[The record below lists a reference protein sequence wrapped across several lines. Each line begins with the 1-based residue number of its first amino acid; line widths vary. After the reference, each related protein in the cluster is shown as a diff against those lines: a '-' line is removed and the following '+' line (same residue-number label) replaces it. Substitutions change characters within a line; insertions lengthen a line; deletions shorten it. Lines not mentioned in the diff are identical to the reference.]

1 MRSLS
6 RTGLSKYLFPLFVL
20 TLYATGLAA
29 QDDWKVRDDWEK
41 PQEVMDVLGIKAGS
55 AVADVGA
62 GEGYF
67 TFHLASRVGPTGKVY
82 AEDILDDRL
91 EKIHERAMKEK
102 LAQIETIHGETDNP
116 RLPPEGSDV
125 VLISNAYHEMRDYDK
140 MLQAIFH
147 ALKPGGLL
155 AIIDAPAA
163 PGKPRA
169 SYYDRHRIPEKLVR
183 QDTARNGFTFLR
195 QLPTFT
201 PPDSDRTY
209 FFLIFQKPAA
219 PLQSDLP
226 GDRIEFPTSG
236 NGLF

>member
-1 MRSLS
+1 
-6 RTGLSKYLFPLFVL
+6 
-20 TLYATGLAA
+20 
-29 QDDWKVRDDWEK
+29 
-41 PQEVMDVLGIKAGS
+41 
-55 AVADVGA
+55 
-62 GEGYF
+62 
-67 TFHLASRVGPTGKVY
+67 
-82 AEDILDDRL
+82 
-91 EKIHERAMKEK
+91 
-102 LAQIETIHGETDNP
+102 
-116 RLPPEGSDV
+116 
-125 VLISNAYHEMRDYDK
+125 
-140 MLQAIFH
+140 MLQAIFR

-219 PLQSDLP
+219 PLAKV
-226 GDRIEFPTSG
+226 I
-236 NGLF
+236 

>member
-1 MRSLS
+1 MRSFS
-6 RTGLSKYLFPLFVL
+6 RIAIVKCLFPLLLL
-20 TLYATGLAA
+20 TLAATRPAA

-55 AVADVGA
+55 VVADVGA

-67 TFHLASRVGPTGKVY
+67 TFHLAARVGSTGKVY

-91 EKIHERAMKEK
+91 DKIRSRAGKEK
-102 LAQIETIHGETDNP
+102 LSQIETIHGETDDP
-116 RLPPEGSDV
+116 RLPSERSDV

-140 MLQAIFH
+140 MLKGIFR

-155 AIIDAPAA
+155 AIIDAPAK
-163 PGKPRA
+163 PGKPRD

-183 QDTARNGFTFLR
+183 EDTARNGFTFLR

-209 FFLIFQKPAA
+209 FFLIFQKPASTTA
-219 PLQSDLP
+219 PQ
-226 GDRIEFPTSG
+226 
-236 NGLF
+236 

>member
-1 MRSLS
+1 MRSFS
-6 RTGLSKYLFPLFVL
+6 RIAIVKCLFPLLLL
-20 TLYATGLAA
+20 TLSATRLAA

-41 PQEVMDVLGIKAGS
+41 PREVMDVLGIKAGTV
-55 AVADVGA
+55 VADVGA

-91 EKIHERAMKEK
+91 EKIRSRAAKEE
-102 LAQIETIHGETDNP
+102 LTQIETIHGETDDP
-116 RLPPEGSDV
+116 RLPTERSDV

-140 MLQAIFH
+140 MLQGIFR

-155 AIIDAPAA
+155 AIIDAPAK
-163 PGKPRA
+163 PGNRRD
-169 SYYDRHRIPEKLVR
+169 SYYERHRIPEKLVR
-183 QDTARNGFTFLR
+183 EDTARNGFAFVR

-209 FFLIFQKPAA
+209 FFLIFQKPASTAA
-219 PLQSDLP
+219 P
-226 GDRIEFPTSG
+226 R
-236 NGLF
+236 